1 MSRFPQ
7 GMRAGRAR
15 GSATRRRSFAAV
27 IPAISMVGEDLSRNR
42 NDAPAIA
49 GRRAFTGLRN
59 DEGMP
64 LICPTSQ
71 VAFSDGGGRSL
82 LCMGL
87 FSIFWELAPSKGS
100 SRKTPSSRRSGE
112 DVDQTHKHECADA
125 CHQDRTRRA
134 SDPEQQKSGD
144 YAGEG
149 QQFCSERDR
158 AALPPRT

>member
-1 MSRFPQ
+1 
-7 GMRAGRAR
+7 MRAGRAR

-71 VAFSDGGGRSL
+71 IVFRCIHTGQL

-87 FSIFWELAPSKGS
+87 F
-100 SRKTPSSRRSGE
+100 
-112 DVDQTHKHECADA
+112 
-125 CHQDRTRRA
+125 
-134 SDPEQQKSGD
+134 
-144 YAGEG
+144 
-149 QQFCSERDR
+149 
-158 AALPPRT
+158 